1 MRIIENGLVPVYET
15 NTGEKI
21 VYGKDLHKSLLV
33 RTDFSTWVKRRLNEC
48 DAKEKI
54 DYDLLPKIEEQI
66 SGTKHSIE
74 YEIKLDTAKEMAM
87 LERNEIGKQVRKYFI
102 EVDNRHKQQEI
113 DRQELSPQ
121 TQALIA
127 LTESIARTE
136 LQQKRITERQN
147 KLEERVDQQAETI
160 QTVKETFTKGASEQ
174 ETTQWV
180 NHCIT
185 KIAESPNFTFAFGN
199 RYAAARN
206 ESYQRLT
213 TKAGCCLDQKVRN
226 AIARA
231 EEKGST
237 QAQKN
242 NINKL
247 TVIMADKRLKEI
259 YVGVIKEMMIAY
271 CVEVS
276 AKKEMGNQ
284 SIILH

>member
-1 MRIIENGLVPVYET
+1 MVRVLSA
-15 NTGEKI
+15 
-21 VYGKDLHKSLLV
+21 GKLSSC
-33 RTDFSTWVKRRLNEC
+33 REG
-48 DAKEKI
+48 A
-54 DYDLLPKIEEQI
+54 PKIEEQI

-160 QTVKETFTKGASEQ
+160 QTVKETFTKGAGEQ

-185 KIAESPNFTFAFGN
+185 KIAESPNFMFTFGN

-213 TKAGCCLDQKVRN
+213 TKAGCRLDQKVRN

-271 CVEVS
+271 CVEASVKGVQ
-276 AKKEMGNQ
+276 A
-284 SIILH
+284 

>member
-127 LTESIARTE
+127 LTESNART
-136 LQQKRITERQN
+136 
-147 KLEERVDQQAETI
+147 
-160 QTVKETFTKGASEQ
+160 
-174 ETTQWV
+174 
-180 NHCIT
+180 
-185 KIAESPNFTFAFGN
+185 
-199 RYAAARN
+199 
-206 ESYQRLT
+206 
-213 TKAGCCLDQKVRN
+213 
-226 AIARA
+226 
-231 EEKGST
+231 
-237 QAQKN
+237 
-242 NINKL
+242 
-247 TVIMADKRLKEI
+247 
-259 YVGVIKEMMIAY
+259 
-271 CVEVS
+271 
-276 AKKEMGNQ
+276 
-284 SIILH
+284 

>member
-1 MRIIENGLVPVYET
+1 MYEPTIIEYKNMRVLTTQQIAEAYET
-15 NTGEKI
+15 EQQIITNNFNRNKERYIEGKHYICLTGQEKADFI
-21 VYGKDLHKSLLV
+21 KKNQNDFSSYTKAKAIYLWTQTGTLFHAKSLNTDIAWEVYDKLV
-33 RTDFSTWVKRRLNEC
+33 DSYFMKSPS
-48 DAKEKI
+48 I
-54 DYDLLPKIEEQI
+54 DLDELDPETKLMNLLVQSI
-66 SGTKHSIE
+66 S
-74 YEIKLDTAKEMAM
+74 
-87 LERNEIGKQVRKYFI
+87 RNEL
-102 EVDNRHKQQEI
+102 E
-113 DRQELSPQ
+113 
-121 TQALIA
+121 T
-127 LTESIARTE
+127 
-136 LQQKRITERQN
+136 KRIA
-147 KLEERVDQQAETI
+147 AEQKQIKETVEIQGKAI

-185 KIAESPNFTFAFGN
+185 KIAESPNFMFTFGN

-213 TKAGCCLDQKVRN
+213 TKAGCRLDQKVRN

-247 TVIMADKRLKEI
+247 TVIMADRRLKEI

-271 CVEVS
+271 CVEASVKGVQ
-276 AKKEMGNQ
+276 A
-284 SIILH
+284 

>member
-54 DYDLLPKIEEQI
+54 DYDMLPKIEEQI

-160 QTVKETFTKGASEQ
+160 QTVKETFTKGAGEQ

-185 KIAESPNFTFAFGN
+185 KIAESPNFMFTFGN

-213 TKAGCCLDQKVRN
+213 TKAGCRLDQKVRN

-247 TVIMADKRLKEI
+247 TVIMADRRLKEI

-271 CVEVS
+271 CVEASVKGVQ
-276 AKKEMGNQ
+276 A
-284 SIILH
+284 

>member
-1 MRIIENGLVPVYET
+1 MTDMKVIENELVAVYQT
-15 NTGEKI
+15 STGEKV
-21 VYGKDLHKSLLV
+21 VYGTELHATLEVKTPYRTWIDRRFSDCEAAKDK
-33 RTDFSTWVKRRLNEC
+33 
-48 DAKEKI
+48 
-54 DYDLLPKIEEQI
+54 DYTTEQI
-66 SGTKHSIE
+66 CTLSGGTPKREDI
-74 YEIKLDTAKEMAM
+74 IKLDTAKEIAM
-87 LERNEIGKQVRKYFI
+87 LERNEKGKRVRRYFI
-102 EVDNRHKQQEI
+102 GVEEKYKEQMI
-113 DRQELSPQ
+113 DLDQLAPETKLMNLLVQSISRNELE
-121 TQALIA
+121 T
-127 LTESIARTE
+127 
-136 LQQKRITERQN
+136 KRIA
-147 KLEERVDQQAETI
+147 AEQKQIKETVEIQGKAI

-185 KIAESPNFTFAFGN
+185 KIAESPNFMFTFGN

-213 TKAGCCLDQKVRN
+213 TKAGCRLDQKVRN

-247 TVIMADKRLKEI
+247 TVIMADRRLKEI

-271 CVEVS
+271 CVEASVKGVQ
-276 AKKEMGNQ
+276 A
-284 SIILH
+284 

>member
-1 MRIIENGLVPVYET
+1 MTDMKVIENELVAVYQT
-15 NTGEKI
+15 STGEKV
-21 VYGKDLHKSLLV
+21 VYGTELHAILQVKTKY
-33 RTDFSTWVKRRLNEC
+33 TDWVSRRFNEC
-48 DAKEKI
+48 DAVENKDFQTCFSNLGSENHGGQNKKEHI
-54 DYDLLPKIEEQI
+54 IQ
-66 SGTKHSIE
+66 
-74 YEIKLDTAKEMAM
+74 LDTAKEMAM

-185 KIAESPNFTFAFGN
+185 KIAESPNFTFSFGN

-213 TKAGCCLDQKVRN
+213 TKASCRLDQKVRN

-271 CVEVS
+271 CVEAS
-276 AKKEMGNQ
+276 AKKGARV
-284 SIILH
+284 

>member
-160 QTVKETFTKGASEQ
+160 QTVKETFTKGAGEQ

-185 KIAESPNFTFAFGN
+185 KIAESPNFMFTFGN

-213 TKAGCCLDQKVRN
+213 TKAGCRLDQKVRN

-271 CVEVS
+271 CVEASVKGVQ
-276 AKKEMGNQ
+276 A
-284 SIILH
+284 